1 MNEDWVDVCE
11 ICNLRF
17 PCKSALLLHRR
28 WEHGEDAEPEKAT
41 TAAAREETKQ

>member
-11 ICNLRF
+11 VCNLRF

-41 TAAAREETKQ
+41 DNAEQEETKR